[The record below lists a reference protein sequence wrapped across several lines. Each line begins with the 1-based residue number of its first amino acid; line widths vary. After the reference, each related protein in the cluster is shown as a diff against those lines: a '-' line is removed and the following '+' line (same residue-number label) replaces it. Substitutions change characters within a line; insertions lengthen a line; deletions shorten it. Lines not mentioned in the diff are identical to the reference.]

1 MKLDFIGVH
10 RTNVMHKGQLARAYF
25 TLAYYEIDEGELD
38 QLSKTLATEH
48 ELHPEEMY
56 GNALMFRFASDTKA
70 LCAPLDVPDIVNGV
84 DALHQIL
91 FPEMAD
97 EESFMQRFYLLPPTE
112 ALKDKI
118 GELYCVDDYL
128 LHYHE
133 GQHHQQR
140 CEIDFIDYLC
150 NTYFETDDVMLQA
163 MMDGAVSPSITD
175 AHDKL
180 AIKAIDFDFFD
191 GDVDVSAFG
200 QLQAVYDKYLVD
212 LEARNYHSKHNVDYA
227 YAFADKFFCDQYRV
241 NNKSQTNKD

>member
-1 MKLDFIGVH
+1 MKSDFIGVH
-10 RTNVMHKGQLARAYF
+10 RTDVMNNDKLVRAYF
-25 TLAYYEIDEGELD
+25 TLAHYEVDNEKLD
-38 QLSKTLATEH
+38 KLSKTLATEY

-70 LCAPLDVPDIVNGV
+70 ICTPLDVPDIVNGV
-84 DALHQIL
+84 EALHQIL

-97 EESFMQRFYLLPPTE
+97 EESFVSRFYLISPTE

-128 LHYHE
+128 LRHHE
-133 GQHHQQR
+133 GKHHQQR

-150 NTYFETDDVMLQA
+150 NTYFEADDVMLQA

-175 AHDKL
+175 EHDKL

-191 GDVDVSAFG
+191 GNVDVSAFG
-200 QLQAVYDKYLVD
+200 QLQATYESYLVD
-212 LEARNYHSKHNVDYA
+212 LEARNYHSKHNVDYFH
-227 YAFADKFFCDQYRV
+227 AFANKFFCDQYRID
-241 NNKSQTNKD
+241 NKPQTNKD